1 MRLSLLLTCFLLLM
15 LAPQATAQIPVA
27 QIPVAQETS
36 EPEPTAPEPTA
47 PELSAPELSEQAV
60 LQNLERAASQVRSIQ
75 CDFVQ
80 TKQLKVF
87 AEKLVS
93 KGRMLLEK
101 PDKLR
106 WEYLEPSRQGFV
118 VNGERAMRWSEFS
131 DEPERFAIE
140 DDMATRIIAEQLLAW
155 AGVDLPRLRKS
166 FELEVAQTTPPVLS
180 LTPLSDKLGQYLQRI
195 RVSFGPDAR
204 SVRRVQIQEQDGDE
218 TLLEFENIKLNEP
231 LPQGAFAM

>member
-1 MRLSLLLTCFLLLM
+1 MQTPLLLSIVLLLA
-15 LAPQATAQIPVA
+15 LATPVA
-27 QIPVAQETS
+27 TQPLA
-36 EPEPTAPEPTA
+36 
-47 PELSAPELSEQAV
+47 ELDARDKEV
-60 LQNLERAASQVRSIQ
+60 LQTLEHAASQVHSIQ

-87 AEKLVS
+87 AEKLTS

-106 WEYLEPSRQGFV
+106 WEYLEPSKQGFV

-131 DEPERFAIE
+131 DKPKRFAIE

-166 FELEVAQTTPPVLS
+166 FAIQVEQRAPPVLS
-180 LTPLSDKLGQYLQRI
+180 LSPRSEKLGQYLQRI

-204 SVRRVQIQEQDGDE
+204 AVRRVQIMEQDGDE
-218 TLLEFENIKLNEP
+218 TLLEFKNVRLNAP

>member
-1 MRLSLLLTCFLLLM
+1 MRPSILLWLILLPVLALPAAGLSQQD
-15 LAPQATAQIPVA
+15 LAQQDLAQ
-27 QIPVAQETS
+27 QEQGVS
-36 EPEPTAPEPTA
+36 D
-47 PELSAPELSEQAV
+47 QDV
-60 LQNLERAASQVRSIQ
+60 LQLLERAASQVSSIQ

-87 AEKLVS
+87 AEELIS

-106 WEYLEPSRQGFV
+106 WEYLEPSQQGFV
-118 VNGERAMRWSEFS
+118 VNGDRAMRWSEFS
-131 DEPERFAIE
+131 EKPERFAIE

-166 FELEVAQTTPPVLS
+166 FAIQVEQRTPPVLS
-180 LTPLSDKLGQYLQRI
+180 LSPRSERLGQYLQRI

-204 SVRRVQIQEQDGDE
+204 AVRRVQIMEQDGDE
-218 TLLEFENIKLNEP
+218 TLLEFKNVQLNET
-231 LPQGAFAM
+231 LPEGAFAM